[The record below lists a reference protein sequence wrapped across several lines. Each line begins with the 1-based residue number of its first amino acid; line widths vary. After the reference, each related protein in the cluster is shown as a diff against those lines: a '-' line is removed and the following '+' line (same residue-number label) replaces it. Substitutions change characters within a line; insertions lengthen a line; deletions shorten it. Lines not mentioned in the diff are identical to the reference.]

1 MMIPSQRL
9 LILDDDDDMRGYFR
23 DIAEAIDFDVREADE
38 PAAFVAC
45 YDTFAPNVILL
56 DLTLPG
62 MDGIEVLRELARRG
76 CKARIVLVSGQDGK
90 VLAAAQRFG
99 RMQGLAMAAVL
110 QKPIAPAALETAL
123 APSASGGPSLTA
135 EQLQAAIE
143 QNRFVLHFQPKV
155 DLLADGFRVIA
166 CEALARLQLPAGPLL
181 SPGVFV
187 PLAEKTGLIAPLGD
201 LILQNV
207 VNQLQRWRQRGVD
220 LPTSVNISPTQLGDL
235 SLPDRLASML
245 AEARVPAMLLE
256 LEVTEQS
263 VMADVARATDILTR
277 LRLKRLPVSLDDF
290 GAGYSSLVEIYRM
303 PFTELKLDR
312 SLVSDIEYDQR
323 ARSVL
328 RAIVALSR
336 ELDLTVC
343 AEGVETDV
351 VAHFLREIGCAK
363 AQGFLF
369 GAPMQG
375 EHFLATISSRL
386 GAWRAASPA
395 A

>member
-1 MMIPSQRL
+1 
-9 LILDDDDDMRGYFR
+9 
-23 DIAEAIDFDVREADE
+23 
-38 PAAFVAC
+38 
-45 YDTFAPNVILL
+45 
-56 DLTLPG
+56 
-62 MDGIEVLRELARRG
+62 
-76 CKARIVLVSGQDGK
+76 
-90 VLAAAQRFG
+90 
-99 RMQGLAMAAVL
+99 
-110 QKPIAPAALETAL
+110 
-123 APSASGGPSLTA
+123 
-135 EQLQAAIE
+135 
-143 QNRFVLHFQPKV
+143 
-155 DLLADGFRVIA
+155 
-166 CEALARLQLPAGPLL
+166 
-181 SPGVFV
+181 
-187 PLAEKTGLIAPLGD
+187 
-201 LILQNV
+201 
-207 VNQLQRWRQRGVD
+207 
-220 LPTSVNISPTQLGDL
+220 
-235 SLPDRLASML
+235 
-245 AEARVPAMLLE
+245 LE